1 MLEWIMEYGFW
12 IIQARITTIR
22 LIITKLEKNNIFL
35 IWVIKEEKDPVHEAD
50 VCESPI
56 GKKN

>member
-1 MLEWIMEYGFW
+1 MAFGLYRQGLQQLDWLSQSLKK
-12 IIQARITTIR
+12 IIF
-22 LIITKLEKNNIFL
+22 FL
-35 IWVIKEEKDPVHEAD
+35 IWVIKEEKDPVPEAD